1 MKSVYTGGEKVAEFE
16 SYDELRIG
24 DSNPAFIYE
33 GNELVYPN
41 PVKDGLVLWY
51 DFSGRTNDDT
61 QRDVAED
68 LSGNGNHGTLQ
79 NFNFTAESG
88 YDKNKLLFD
97 GVDDN
102 IKTPSNLIGGLDSIT
117 ISVTLKIIS
126 NVTRLDGFL
135 MMGTGTGRVWIRT
148 VGNQLSGNTYF
159 GQSGLDFSTVFTNNA
174 LDNGIMNLIFV
185 IDRRGKQIAY
195 LNGSAISERDI
206 SEASDIPTHDG
217 EIIIGRTSV
226 GYSQPNADYYDV
238 KIYRKVL
245 TPEEIAHNYAIEKE
259 RFGIE

>member
-16 SYDELRIG
+16 SYDELRVG
-24 DSNPAFIYE
+24 DSKPAFIYE

-51 DFSGRTNDDT
+51 DFSGRTNADS
-61 QRDVAED
+61 QRGIAED

-79 NFNFTAESG
+79 NFNYTTESG
-88 YDKNKLLFD
+88 YEKNKLLFD
-97 GVDDN
+97 GVDDH
-102 IKTPSNLIGGLDSIT
+102 IKTPSNLLGGLDSIT

-126 NVTRLDGFL
+126 SVTRLDGFV
-135 MMGTGTGRVWIRT
+135 MMGTGTGRVWIRIA
-148 VGNQLSGNTYF
+148 GNQLSGNTYF

-174 LDNGIMNLIFV
+174 LDSGIMNLIFV

-226 GYSQPNADYYDV
+226 AYSQPNADYYDV
-238 KIYRKVL
+238 KIYRKAL
-245 TPEEIAHNYAIEKE
+245 TTSEIAHNYAIEKE

>member
-1 MKSVYTGGEKVAEFE
+1 MKSVYTGDEKVAEFE
-16 SYDELRIG
+16 SYDELRVG
-24 DSNPAFIYE
+24 GSKPAFIYE
-33 GNELVYPN
+33 GDKLVYPN
-41 PVKDGLVLWY
+41 YISDGLVLHY
-51 DFSGRTNDDT
+51 DFSGMTNSDKNRGIAT
-61 QRDVAED
+61 D

-79 NFNFTAESG
+79 NFNYSAESG
-88 YDKNKLLFD
+88 YDKNKLSFD

-126 NVTRLDGFL
+126 SVTRFDGIL

-174 LDNGIMNLIFV
+174 LDSGIMNLIFV

-226 GYSQPNADYYDV
+226 AYSQPNADYYDV
-238 KIYRKVL
+238 KIYRKAL
-245 TPEEIAHNYAIEKE
+245 TTSEIAHNYAIEKE